1 VPKPERYTGERF
13 YNRVK
18 GFIWFVVIAFAVLY
32 FMSLSGHRSSQ
43 EDQATAAATSE
54 PSEPAMSFDD
64 ANRELSQCLMPEAQ
78 YGPLFILRW
87 RPIYSATIWMR
98 TRIASPSN
106 APGASVIASPG
117 CFRCIMVRLPL
128 PHHPVSS
135 RWRPPRS
142 KKARAGFGA
151 AASRAGNREKNG

>member
-64 ANRELSQCLMPEAQ
+64 AGS
-78 YGPLFILRW
+78 GPL
-87 RPIYSATIWMR
+87 
-98 TRIASPSN
+98 
-106 APGASVIASPG
+106 
-117 CFRCIMVRLPL
+117 
-128 PHHPVSS
+128 
-135 RWRPPRS
+135 
-142 KKARAGFGA
+142 A
-151 AASRAGNREKNG
+151 AAAPELGGLSS

>member
-98 TRIASPSN
+98 T
-106 APGASVIASPG
+106 
-117 CFRCIMVRLPL
+117 
-128 PHHPVSS
+128 
-135 RWRPPRS
+135 
-142 KKARAGFGA
+142 ARQSG
-151 AASRAGNREKNG
+151 